1 MNYILK
7 FSTVWV
13 LRNCGIAQN
22 LSFAKAEKSN
32 FARNDFCEWLHKLL
46 FFRAKLMHK
55 ERKILRFVRQ
65 KLRKSFANGNP
76 TQIVFTKDR
85 FQNQSLFVFL
95 NFKKRSFN
103 DCFKK
108 RLTTLLTV
116 CAVNNLTN
124 CSQKIFP
131 SHNFW
136 TANARIKWRLL
147 TDGYL

>member
-32 FARNDFCEWLHKLL
+32 FARNDLCEWLRKLL

-95 NFKKRSFN
+95 NFKTSGLFINHFFLKRNDSFWKWLKNEAKN
-103 DCFKK
+103 DLLMIVLKK
-108 RLTTLLTV
+108 
-116 CAVNNLTN
+116 
-124 CSQKIFP
+124 
-131 SHNFW
+131 
-136 TANARIKWRLL
+136 
-147 TDGYL
+147 D